1 MLTPRQQELLD
12 FLRKEQHRLG
22 VMPSSR
28 EVQKHFGFAS
38 QTAAMDLLRALERK
52 GAIRRLPGKARAVIL
67 SAGDES
73 SISDSPF
80 MDIPIYGNIA
90 AGMPQETGEEIEGT
104 VRVDF
109 ASMGISRNSEPFA
122 LKVRGDSMIDAHI
135 LEGDLVI
142 LERREPRTG
151 DVVAAL
157 IDGESTLKRFL
168 TKQGMSYLKAENSN
182 YPNLIPVRELSV
194 QGVMI
199 GLIRRHVA

>member
-122 LKVRGDSMIDAHI
+122 LKVRGYSMIDAHI

>member
-1 MLTPRQQELLD
+1 
-12 FLRKEQHRLG
+12 
-22 VMPSSR
+22 MPSSR